1 MEREFK
7 RCAGRVVKSI
17 SAFYISKGNNLRLT
31 LFKKSVKHKDKI
43 APFTKYH
50 ELFC

>member
-31 LFKKSVKHKDKI
+31 LFKKALNTKI
-43 APFTKYH
+43 K
-50 ELFC
+50 